1 MERNRWFLLTVRS
14 IAALLL
20 FIAAGVVISMLNPV
34 VSPIQQDRYMMG
46 MMGAITNSMMG
57 SMMKIALV
65 DGWMNFFL
73 FFLAL
78 TFLGIIPLSILIG
91 LQLRKWRM
99 THEKE

>member
-1 MERNRWFLLTVRS
+1 MERNKWFVLAVRS

-20 FIAAGVVISMLNPV
+20 FIAAGVVISLLNPA
-34 VSPIQQDRYMMG
+34 VSPVQQERFMMG
-46 MMGAITNSMMG
+46 MMGAMTNSMMG
-57 SMMKIALV
+57 AMMKIALV

-73 FFLAL
+73 LFLAL

-99 THEKE
+99 SHEKE